1 MTFFQGVY
9 FVVVTIT
16 TVGYGDYAPITTLG
30 QQLTV
35 VLILFTFIII
45 PLQAQ
50 TLAELI
56 RQRPRHRGRYM
67 VSPLPHVVVVGAVD
81 YDSIRRFLAEF
92 FHPVHGMQQTR
103 VVIMSPHAPDT
114 KLVHLLQQR
123 VYQARTLYVTTLGF
137 TCCCL
142 VLCCVVLCD
151 VMTCCRALSC
161 LMVSGGVV

>member
-1 MTFFQGVY
+1 MRMTRRNRTMRLDFLRMVRFLRVIRIFRIFKLLRVLRMYRVLRLSDDGITRQVMTMVWTLISIVFCAAGLIQIVEDEFDGQKMTFFQGVY

-67 VSPLPHVVVVGAVD
+67 
-81 YDSIRRFLAEF
+81 
-92 FHPVHGMQQTR
+92 
-103 VVIMSPHAPDT
+103 
-114 KLVHLLQQR
+114 
-123 VYQARTLYVTTLGF
+123 
-137 TCCCL
+137 
-142 VLCCVVLCD
+142 
-151 VMTCCRALSC
+151 
-161 LMVSGGVV
+161 